1 MPLPD
6 RPVAN
11 TTMDSEWGQA
21 VHDYTFA
28 PSGCKVHGASNSS
41 VGTTPSKMPLTI
53 ADDDPGGFLDAA
65 NNQVEIPTDKGGL
78 YVTYIQGN
86 SVNGSA
92 GAGFQSRILIYL
104 NGAEVAQGINDNA
117 GGTNVSIP
125 VTYWGELSAGDIL
138 SVYGQRRGGGTNPDL
153 QVVSMIVLRVGA
165 EFGA

>member
-11 TTMDSEWGQA
+11 TTIDSEWGQA

-41 VGTTPSKMPLTI
+41 VGTTNSKMPLAI

-78 YVTYIQGN
+78 YVTYVQGN
-86 SVNGSA
+86 TVNGSA
-92 GAGFQSRILIYL
+92 GDGFQTRFHIYL
-104 NGAEVAQGINDNA
+104 NGSPVASASNDNA
-117 GGTNVSIP
+117 AGVNTAIP

-138 SVYGQRRGGGTNPDL
+138 SVYSQRRGGGTNPDT
-153 QVVSMIVLRVGA
+153 QVISMIVLRVGA